1 MSNIFFENFS
11 ANMHRSPRAR
21 KNGVVC
27 DTFRAGAVEQLRT
40 HVHRINGVH
49 PEQVKLFEQGYGKDA
64 ATIAMHAISAARDQ
78 QYDVVLIDRVAKTD
92 FQKIHNFEIKYWQIL
107 KNP

>member
-1 MSNIFFENFS
+1 M
-11 ANMHRSPRAR
+11 
-21 KNGVVC
+21 
-27 DTFRAGAVEQLRT
+27 EQLRT

-78 QYDVVLIDRVAKTD
+78 QYDVVLIDRVEKSD
-92 FQKIHNFEIKYWQIL
+92 FQKTIIL
-107 KNP
+107 RLKIARFKKKSII